1 MQPNLE
7 YKYEDY
13 EEDFHN
19 EEANDKN
26 KSPLT
31 VEYQLQTEHHP
42 PPKEKTEEE

>member
-13 EEDFHN
+13 EEDFHQ

-26 KSPLT
+26 KPSLT
-31 VEYQLQTEHHP
+31 VEYQLQTEHPP
-42 PPKEKTEEE
+42 PPKQKTEEE